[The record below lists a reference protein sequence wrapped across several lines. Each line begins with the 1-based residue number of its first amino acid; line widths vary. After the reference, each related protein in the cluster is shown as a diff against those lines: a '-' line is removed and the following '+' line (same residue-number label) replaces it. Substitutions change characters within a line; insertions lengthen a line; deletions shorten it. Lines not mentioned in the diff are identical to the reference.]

1 MEAKTTLEMLE
12 AEVAKVLNQETIN
25 VDLAIGELG
34 VDSMRVV
41 ELILICDQ
49 LYQAPLDPE
58 ALDINQFT
66 TLRDMD
72 RQFQDMAAR
81 HRAGQ
86 VNA

>member
-1 MEAKTTLEMLE
+1 MEGKTTLEILQT
-12 AEVAKVLNQETIN
+12 EVAKVLNQETID

-58 ALDINQFT
+58 ALQIDQFT

-72 RQFQDMAAR
+72 RQFQVVAER
-81 HRAGQ
+81 HRASK